1 MATNLGNRVTYRSP
15 DALQNLRLK
24 VTLTRISGPR
34 MDRARE
40 MDARFGS
47 GPTPQAQIQAAQ
59 QQAQQQ
65 AQQAASLA
73 APAPLAREPPPPST
87 PPPAPPVAPTQSQS
101 FGGDALAGEGDDAT
115 TYRGPTAAPASSSRR
130 NRSMTQ
136 QAQAALPGQGIPAAS
151 GQAAPGQAPFD
162 PYGGNNAGPGG
173 PVTESYSP
181 PVAES
186 SHSPVSSS
194 ASPPGLRRVEAW
206 TDDDD
211 VSPSPDTRKARPGP
225 VVEGAGGADSLR
237 DEHAGGSFQARRVDT
252 GEVQTFTREIAW
264 QEKIFSFGD
273 VDRLARREPETEL
286 ERKYAGMIRERG
298 GPTSAGEIIYTYVSA
313 DAFADERDAERT
325 VTTSEGERW
334 NGLFRAVFG
343 TPSQRVLAKNASGRD
358 ATRLRTELAHGR
370 RRRAGTEPS
379 TFAICADC
387 GPLSLPP
394 GHPVFKNSPHGANA
408 EREQVLMTI
417 EAYPDGSIALTPD
430 FSQSE
435 DDTRRIERRDGSVW
449 EYSVV
454 NASERRETPLERRT
468 KDIAPAAA
476 LRRLQ
481 LTRKAVGAFAAPPG
495 EKPGSVRF
503 LALAEIVA
511 GRGFD
516 RDFLY
521 CEWVLDYDKDVWRV
535 EGESGGQTSG
545 VTQISKC
552 VKYPATGDGEGDAW
566 SSGDRAV
573 AHWSLPVEL
582 SCVADSVPPPAK
594 HPVIYFQ
601 VSSYDEWDR
610 YRCEGYGR
618 LNLGALPVG
627 SRTEVIK
634 TWKAGGTVA
643 DRVASQFVGGSPE
656 IGDVSYAGVPADA
669 KDKPVHSRLG
679 FVADSSG
686 EIKVRVNIV
695 TQTKADASAA
705 AKKGLGL
712 LKGLLGKG
720 AGGKGGEKD
729 GAISARERFEKK
741 EAVEDVVSR
750 ARARLAE
757 ARAQNRQN
765 SAAAPRAMLLSRRE
779 AEARPAPAHPAPYAY
794 AGTGTSGAA
803 PPGGAGDKA
812 TVPGVADAL
821 ARARARV
828 SGGSG
833 APGSAPE
840 SAPVPAPAIP
850 APAVPAVPAVP
861 VPETPAPNMASPPV
875 PPPAPA
881 VESIDD
887 DGTVSSLGVPPGAGL
902 MSAFE
907 HVAAASRE
915 NVAPGGTTVVGGT
928 ESKGP
933 VAADVVGAASAP

>member
-59 QQAQQQ
+59 QQAQQ
-65 AQQAASLA
+65 ATSLA
-73 APAPLAREPPPPST
+73 APAPLDREPPPPST
-87 PPPAPPVAPTQSQS
+87 PPPPPPAAPTQSQS

-115 TYRGPTAAPASSSRR
+115 THRGPSNPPPASSRR
-130 NRSMTQ
+130 NRSVTQ
-136 QAQAALPGQGIPAAS
+136 QQAAAALPGQGIPARA
-151 GQAAPGQAPFD
+151 QAPAAPQFD
-162 PYGGNNAGPGG
+162 PYGSNAGPGG

-181 PVAES
+181 GSNGS
-186 SHSPVSSS
+186 SD
-194 ASPPGLRRVEAW
+194 SPPGLRRVEAW

-211 VSPSPDTRKARPGP
+211 ASPTPKFQESSEKVSKGTDGGRAGP

-237 DEHAGGSFQARRVDT
+237 DQAGSFQAQRADT
-252 GEVQTFTREIAW
+252 GEVRTYTREIAW
-264 QEKIFSFGD
+264 QEKIFSVVD
-273 VDRLARREPETEL
+273 VDRLSRREPETEL
-286 ERKYAGMIRERG
+286 ERKYAAMIHERG
-298 GPTSAGEIIYTYVSA
+298 ATNAGEIIYTYVSA
-313 DAFADERDAERT
+313 DSFADERDAERT
-325 VTTSEGERW
+325 VTTSAGERW

-379 TFAICADC
+379 TFVICADC
-387 GPLSLPP
+387 GPLSLPAA
-394 GHPVFKNSPHGANA
+394 HPAFKNAPSGAEA

-417 EAYPDGSIALTPD
+417 EAYSDGSIALTPD
-430 FSQSE
+430 FSQSV

-454 NASERRETPLERRT
+454 NASERRETPLEQRT

-481 LTRKAVGAFAAPPG
+481 LTRKAAGAFVAPPG

-521 CEWVLDYDKDVWRV
+521 CEWVLDYDKDLWRI
-535 EGESGGQTSG
+535 EGESAQTSG
-545 VTQISKC
+545 VTQISRC
-552 VKYPATGDGEGDAW
+552 VEYPATGDGEGDAW
-566 SSGDRAV
+566 GSGDRMA

-594 HPVIYFQ
+594 HPVVYFQ

-610 YRCEGYGR
+610 YRCEGYGH

-627 SRTEVIK
+627 SCTKVIK
-634 TWKAGGTVA
+634 TWKAGGTIA

-720 AGGKGGEKD
+720 GPGAKGGDKE
-729 GAISARERFEKK
+729 GAPGKYEKK

-765 SAAAPRAMLLSRRE
+765 PAAAPRAMLLSRRE
-779 AEARPAPAHPAPYAY
+779 AEARPAPAQPAPYAY
-794 AGTGTSGAA
+794 AGTAA
-803 PPGGAGDKA
+803 PA
-812 TVPGVADAL
+812 ADAL

-828 SGGSG
+828 SGGS
-833 APGSAPE
+833 APDG
-840 SAPVPAPAIP
+840 SAPVP
-850 APAVPAVPAVP
+850 VPAVP
-861 VPETPAPNMASPPV
+861 VPETPAPNMASPPA
-875 PPPAPA
+875 APA

-887 DGTVSSLGVPPGAGL
+887 DGAVSSLAP
-902 MSAFE
+902 SFD
-907 HVAAASRE
+907 AAAE
-915 NVAPGGTTVVGGT
+915 NVAPGTTVVGT
-928 ESKGP
+928 ESKS
-933 VAADVVGAASAP
+933 ASVVGAASAP

>member
-59 QQAQQQ
+59 QQAQQ
-65 AQQAASLA
+65 ATSLA
-73 APAPLAREPPPPST
+73 APAPLDREPPPPST
-87 PPPAPPVAPTQSQS
+87 PPPPPPAAPTQSQS

-115 TYRGPTAAPASSSRR
+115 TYRGPSNPPPASSRR
-130 NRSMTQ
+130 NRSMMQ
-136 QAQAALPGQGIPAAS
+136 QAAAALPGQGIPAQAQAS
-151 GQAAPGQAPFD
+151 AAPPFD
-162 PYGGNNAGPGG
+162 PYGSNAGPAGG

-181 PVAES
+181 GS
-186 SHSPVSSS
+186 NVSSD
-194 ASPPGLRRVEAW
+194 SPPGLRRVEAW

-211 VSPSPDTRKARPGP
+211 ASPSPPHRSKGTDGGRAGP

-237 DEHAGGSFQARRVDT
+237 DQAGSFQAQRVDT
-252 GEVQTFTREIAW
+252 GEVRTYTREIAW
-264 QEKIFSFGD
+264 QEKIFSVVD

-286 ERKYAGMIRERG
+286 ERKYAAMIHERG
-298 GPTSAGEIIYTYVSA
+298 AENAGEIIYTYVSA
-313 DAFADERDAERT
+313 DSFADERDAERT
-325 VTTSEGERW
+325 VTTSAGERW

-379 TFAICADC
+379 TFVICADC
-387 GPLSLPP
+387 GPLSLPAA
-394 GHPVFKNSPHGANA
+394 HPAFKNSPDA

-430 FSQSE
+430 FSQSV

-454 NASERRETPLERRT
+454 NASERLETPLEQRT

-481 LTRKAVGAFAAPPG
+481 LTRKAAGAFVAPPG

-521 CEWVLDYDKDVWRV
+521 CEWVLDYDKDLWRI
-535 EGESGGQTSG
+535 EGESAQTSG
-545 VTQISKC
+545 VTQISRC

-566 SSGDRAV
+566 GSGDRMV

-594 HPVIYFQ
+594 HPVVYFQ

-610 YRCEGYGR
+610 YRCEGYGH

-627 SRTEVIK
+627 SCTKVIK
-634 TWKAGGTVA
+634 TWKAGGTIA

-720 AGGKGGEKD
+720 GPGAKGGDKE
-729 GAISARERFEKK
+729 GAPGKYEKK

-765 SAAAPRAMLLSRRE
+765 PAAAPRAMLLSRRE
-779 AEARPAPAHPAPYAY
+779 AEARPAPAQPAPYAY
-794 AGTGTSGAA
+794 AGTAAPAAAA
-803 PPGGAGDKA
+803 PPVAAGSSA
-812 TVPGVADAL
+812 AGVADAV

-828 SGGSG
+828 SGGSALG
-833 APGSAPE
+833 GSAP
-840 SAPVPAPAIP
+840 
-850 APAVPAVPAVP
+850 VPAVP
-861 VPETPAPNMASPPV
+861 VPETPAPNMASPPA
-875 PPPAPA
+875 APA

-887 DGTVSSLGVPPGAGL
+887 DGTVSSLAPSSAGL
-902 MSAFE
+902 MRAFDT
-907 HVAAASRE
+907 AAE
-915 NVAPGGTTVVGGT
+915 NVAPGTTVVGA
-928 ESKGP
+928 ESKSASAGEGP